1 MAQTVLK
8 ATRESF
14 GEALCEL
21 AKENKDIVVF
31 DADLAAATKTGVFK
45 KAYPDR
51 FFDCGIAEG
60 NMMGVAAGMAA
71 AGKIP
76 VAASFAMFA
85 TGRAFEQ
92 IRNSIA
98 YPRLNVKIAG
108 SHAGIST
115 GEDGATHQC
124 IEDIAIMRA
133 IPNMV
138 VLNPADHWEMKAATK
153 AAIEYDGPVYIRLG
167 RLAIDSFN
175 DPETY
180 SFELGKGITLH
191 EGNDVAVIATGL
203 VVNEARKAVQELE
216 KEGISARLINIHTIK
231 PIDRD
236 IIVKAAKETGRI
248 ITVEEHNVPQRSRLG
263 AARRVQAH
271 PAAYRERYPRGCKRE
286 IILALRGTKQNASVL
301 HSAVFYY
308 CSSFSRFV
316 ISAASSS

>member
-1 MAQTVLK
+1 MAEIIKK

-45 KAYPDR
+45 KDFPDR

-71 AGKIP
+71 
-76 VAASFAMFA
+76 
-85 TGRAFEQ
+85 
-92 IRNSIA
+92 IA
-98 YPRLNVKIAG
+98 YPELNVKIAG

-133 IPNMV
+133 IPGMV

-153 AAIEYDGPVYIRLG
+153 AAIEYNGPVYIRLG

-180 SFELGKGITLH
+180 EFELGKGITLH
-191 EGNDVAVIATGL
+191 EGSDVAVIATGL
-203 VVNEARKAVQELE
+203 VVNEALKAVKELE
-216 KEGISARLINIHTIK
+216 AEGISARLINIHTIK
-231 PIDRD
+231 PIDRE
-236 IIVKAAKETGRI
+236 IIIKAAQETGRI
-248 ITVEEHNVPQRSRLG
+248 ITVEEHNVVGGLADAVCQVVTDECPVKVTRIGVQDRFGYSGPAWELLDKFELTQPHI
-263 AARRVQAH
+263 ARVI
-271 PAAYRERYPRGCKRE
+271 REVVAEK
-286 IILALRGTKQNASVL
+286 
-301 HSAVFYY
+301 
-308 CSSFSRFV
+308 
-316 ISAASSS
+316 

>member
-1 MAQTVLK
+1 MAEILKK

-21 AKENKDIVVF
+21 AETNKDIVVF

-45 KAYPDR
+45 KAHPER

-60 NMMGVAAGMAA
+60 NMIGVAAGMAA

-92 IRNSIA
+92 IRNSVA
-98 YPRLNVKIAG
+98 YPGLNVKIAG

-124 IEDIAIMRA
+124 IEDIGIMRA

-153 AAIEYDGPVYIRLG
+153 AAIEYNGPVYIRLG
-167 RLAIDSFN
+167 RLAIESFN
-175 DPETY
+175 DPDNY

-191 EGNDVAVIATGL
+191 EGNDVTVIATGL
-203 VVNEARKAVQELE
+203 CVLEALRAVKELE
-216 KEGISARLINIHTIK
+216 AEGISARLINIHTIK
-231 PIDRD
+231 PIDRE
-236 IIVKAAKETGRI
+236 IVIKAAKETGRI
-248 ITVEEHNVPQRSRLG
+248 ITVEEHNVIGGLADAVCGVVTEECPVKVTRIGIQDRFGYSG
-263 AARRVQAH
+263 
-271 PAAYRERYPRGCKRE
+271 PAAELLDKFGLTQPHIAK
-286 IILALRGTKQNASVL
+286 
-301 HSAVFYY
+301 
-308 CSSFSRFV
+308 V
-316 ISAASSS
+316 IRDVVAEGK

>member
-1 MAQTVLK
+1 MAEIIKK

-21 AKENKDIVVF
+21 AEDNKDIVVF
-31 DADLAAATKTGVFK
+31 DADLAAATKTSIFQK
-45 KAYPDR
+45 EYADR

-60 NMMGVAAGMAA
+60 NMIGVAAGMAA

-92 IRNSIA
+92 IRNSVA
-98 YPRLNVKIAG
+98 YPELNVKIAG

-124 IEDIAIMRA
+124 VEDMGIMRA
-133 IPNMV
+133 IPGMV
-138 VLNPADHWEMKAATK
+138 VINPADHWEMKAATK
-153 AAIEYDGPVYIRLG
+153 AAIEYNGPVYIRLG

-191 EGNDVAVIATGL
+191 EGNDVTVIATGL
-203 VVNEARKAVQELE
+203 VVNEALKAVKELE
-216 KEGISARLINIHTIK
+216 AEGINARLINIHTIK
-231 PIDRD
+231 PIDRE
-236 IIVKAAKETGRI
+236 IITKAAKETGRI
-248 ITVEEHNVPQRSRLG
+248 ITVEEHNVVGGLADAVCQVVAEECPVKVTKIG
-263 AARRVQAH
+263 VQDTFGFSG
-271 PAAYRERYPRGCKRE
+271 PAWELLDKFGLTQPHIAK
-286 IILALRGTKQNASVL
+286 
-301 HSAVFYY
+301 
-308 CSSFSRFV
+308 V
-316 ISAASSS
+316 IRDVVAEKK

>member
-1 MAQTVLK
+1 MAETVKK

-21 AKENKDIVVF
+21 AEQNKDIVVF
-31 DADLAAATKTGVFK
+31 DADLAAATKTSIFQ
-45 KAYPDR
+45 KANPDR

-98 YPRLNVKIAG
+98 YPKLNVKIAG

-153 AAIEYDGPVYIRLG
+153 AAIEYNGPVYIRLG

-191 EGNDVAVIATGL
+191 EGNDVTVIASGL
-203 VVNEARKAVQELE
+203 VVNEALKAVKELE
-216 KEGISARLINIHTIK
+216 AEGISARLINIHTIK

-236 IIVKAAKETGRI
+236 IVIKAAQETGRI
-248 ITVEEHNVPQRSRLG
+248 ITVEEHNVDGGLADAVCEVVTAECPVKVTRIG
-263 AARRVQAH
+263 VQDEFGYSG
-271 PAAYRERYPRGCKRE
+271 PAWELLDAFKLTQPH
-286 IILALRGTKQNASVL
+286 IAQ
-301 HSAVFYY
+301 
-308 CSSFSRFV
+308 V
-316 ISAASSS
+316 IRDVVNEK

>member
-1 MAQTVLK
+1 MAESILK

-21 AKENKDIVVF
+21 AETNEDIVVF
-31 DADLAAATKTGVFK
+31 DADLAAATKTSTFQ
-45 KAYPDR
+45 KAHPDR

-60 NMMGVAAGMAA
+60 NMIGVAAGMAA

-92 IRNSIA
+92 IRNSVA
-98 YPRLNVKIAG
+98 YPELNVKIAG

-133 IPNMV
+133 IPGMM

-175 DPETY
+175 DPENYT
-180 SFELGKGITLH
+180 FELGKGITLH

-203 VVNEARKAVQELE
+203 VVNEALKAVKELE
-216 KEGISARLINIHTIK
+216 AEGINARLINIHTTK

-236 IIVKAAKETGRI
+236 IISKAASETGRI
-248 ITVEEHNVPQRSRLG
+248 ITVEEHNIVGGLADAVSEVVTEECPVKITRIGVKDVFGYSG
-263 AARRVQAH
+263 
-271 PAAYRERYPRGCKRE
+271 PAWELLDKFELTQPHIAKVIREVVNK
-286 IILALRGTKQNASVL
+286 
-301 HSAVFYY
+301 
-308 CSSFSRFV
+308 
-316 ISAASSS
+316 

>member
-1 MAQTVLK
+1 MAEIIKK

-21 AKENKDIVVF
+21 AKDNKDIVVF
-31 DADLAAATKTGVFK
+31 DADLAAATKTSIFQK
-45 KAYPDR
+45 EYADR

-60 NMMGVAAGMAA
+60 NMVGVAAGMAA

-92 IRNSIA
+92 IRNSVT
-98 YPRLNVKIAG
+98 YPGLNVKIAG

-124 IEDIAIMRA
+124 VEDMGIMRA
-133 IPNMV
+133 IPGMV

-191 EGNDVAVIATGL
+191 EGNDVTVIATL
-203 VVNEARKAVQELE
+203 PLSQPALLLTR
-216 KEGISARLINIHTIK
+216 
-231 PIDRD
+231 
-236 IIVKAAKETGRI
+236 
-248 ITVEEHNVPQRSRLG
+248 RSR
-263 AARRVQAH
+263 R
-271 PAAYRERYPRGCKRE
+271 
-286 IILALRGTKQNASVL
+286 
-301 HSAVFYY
+301 
-308 CSSFSRFV
+308 
-316 ISAASSS
+316 